1 MNFLLMVCL
10 LLWPICKCYSEYIFI
25 YHVSDIIQ
33 TFVCVFVKFASVII
47 FFFKFQTKFSKR
59 YVE

>member
-33 TFVCVFVKFASVII
+33 TFVCVFVKFASVIT
-47 FFFKFQTKFSKR
+47 FFKFQPKFSKR